1 MTLSNLAHPRARVL
15 SDALGR
21 MIKNARV
28 DIRAIIF
35 GAIAGAGCER
45 IDGLGRVSIRLRS
58 VLVECH

>member
-1 MTLSNLAHPRARVL
+1 
-15 SDALGR
+15 